1 MASTVKHI
9 FILICVFSVFSLTLQ
24 ASIINVC
31 KGGKIF
37 KNQNQTNP
45 ITEEEEEQS
54 HDGDEKADE
63 VFYLP
68 HDHSF
73 ITPVSVKK
81 TGWLNLECKCLSYT
95 KSIPI
100 PPPKF

>member
-1 MASTVKHI
+1 MTAKAKYI

-24 ASIINVC
+24 ASIINLC
-31 KGGKIF
+31 KGGKTF
-37 KNQNQTNP
+37 KSQNQTNP
-45 ITEEEEEQS
+45 ITEEEEEKS
-54 HDGDEKADE
+54 HDSDEKADE

-68 HDHSF
+68 HDHSA
-73 ITPVSVKK
+73 ITSVTLKK
-81 TGWLNLECKCLSYT
+81 TGWLNLECKYLSYT